1 MDVSNLYTF
10 VLTLVLVG
18 MVLGVGIM
26 VLGKFQTVIIVE
38 AANCGLNASG
48 GTGGTIGYSACGE
61 VYDGVGST
69 VSAIAEIPSTW
80 LGLIVTITVLAII
93 LTLVI
98 RSFVNSGAGN
108 R

>member
-1 MDVSNLYTF
+1 MDVSSLYTF

-18 MVLGVGIM
+18 MVLGVGLL
-26 VLGKFQTVIIVE
+26 VLGKFANTAGIGADASTALNNTVTAV
-38 AANCGLNASG
+38 
-48 GTGGTIGYSACGE
+48 
-61 VYDGVGST
+61 
-69 VSAIAEIPSTW
+69 AEIPSTW

-98 RSFVNSGAGN
+98 RSFVTSGVGG